1 MSFEEHVPNEHLR
14 RARHRKGWTQC
25 TLAEMLDTDF
35 ETVSRWERGIS
46 VPSAYFR
53 EKLCTI
59 LDKSA
64 EELGLILDL
73 KEPLIPSAS
82 SYVFL
87 SSSYADAESKFIA
100 RLKVSF
106 QARGIIILSARSIK
120 RQGAENKRKAL
131 QEAIRAARAVLLI
144 ASPEARSSRHVQE
157 TLQIAR
163 IYRSRV
169 CTVLIDGED
178 WQECVPKDSGEF
190 FAMIDA
196 RKKNDDQVFDEIIV
210 ALGGD
215 RLTRSTTEE
224 LAELLIEPR
233 NPFKG
238 LNADWLHEG
247 RDEVRLQKML
257 SEDVTEWER
266 RGKSR
271 DRLYRGT
278 QLKEVQEW
286 ARSNSPGE
294 REIAFLRASA
304 AQRLRSLMYAIMVV
318 LLLLSMTSVAG
329 WFLLHQPQSTE
340 PTLVTTLHDG
350 GPGSLRSSI
359 ENAPPGSTIAF
370 APGLRGVI
378 MLTDGDLQFVR
389 NLKIKG
395 PGANV
400 LAISSGR
407 SYIVHV
413 AHSASIS
420 ISGLS
425 FKDSVIK
432 EGILSQSFVTNEG
445 VLNLSSCAI
454 FHNHSANG
462 GGGGIFNDGILT
474 LTSSTVS
481 YNSAEAPI
489 GPIFGGGI
497 SNDGTLTLTNS
508 TVSYNS
514 VGNGDGGGIS
524 NDGTL
529 TLTNSTVSNNS
540 VRKGDGGGIS
550 NNGILTLTNSTVS
563 NNSGGKGGGGG
574 IFNIGP
580 LNMVNS
586 TVANN
591 IAQTSGG
598 GIEILGSPGKDQ
610 SSLTFCT
617 VFGNRAAR
625 GGGIASELGS
635 DRKVARG
642 GGIASEPGS
651 EGRGVRTIPAYL
663 HITSSIIADNFSS
676 TGPDILGSF
685 ISGGYNLIQNLS
697 GATVNDPG
705 HKHST
710 DLVGITAA
718 NLQVDSKL
726 RDNEGSTQTLALL
739 LGSPASDRIPSSACS
754 VDGITTDQ
762 RGVRRPDENESLCD
776 IGAYESAN

>member
-508 TVSYNS
+508 TVS
-514 VGNGDGGGIS
+514 
-524 NDGTL
+524 
-529 TLTNSTVSNNS
+529 NNS

-617 VFGNRAAR
+617 VFGNRA
-625 GGGIASELGS
+625 
-635 DRKVARG
+635 ARG